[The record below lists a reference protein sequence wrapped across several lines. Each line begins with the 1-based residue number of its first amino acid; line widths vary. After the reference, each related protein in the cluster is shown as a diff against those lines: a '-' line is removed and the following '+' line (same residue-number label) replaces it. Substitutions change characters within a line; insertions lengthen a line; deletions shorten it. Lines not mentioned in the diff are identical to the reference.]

1 MQTITLS
8 ADQIALLQ
16 SIVSA
21 HLEEVSGDLNAGGL
35 SDYSADVL
43 NDRHDLLSATLLDL
57 QTIEQHQAMFAEA

>member
-43 NDRHDLLSATLLDL
+43 NDRHDLLAATLLDL
-57 QTIEQHQAMFAEA
+57 QTIGQRQAMFAEA

>member
-1 MQTITLS
+1 MHTITLS

-43 NDRHDLLSATLLDL
+43 NDRHDLLAATLLDL
-57 QTIEQHQAMFAEA
+57 QTIGQRQAMFAEA